1 MQEALTKLRMLRK
14 VLVRACVAGSVSA
27 GEDFAAAHV
36 AGARVTIMPA
46 LSKKEVA

>member
-1 MQEALTKLRMLRK
+1 MQEALTKLRMLRN
-14 VLVRACVAGSVSA
+14 VLVRACVAGVSA